1 MQAAGFMVRRWTT
14 QWRRLWPTGRNADDF
29 KRDSK
34 LAFYSVLWK
43 QHVYSLHCPGWGCWR
58 SIADGAGQLHGGKG
72 WAVLL
77 AKYMRQKRR
86 TILQPDRKSEGS
98 GVGHHVKHKQ
108 QATLE
113 CHLLNLTIFVVDLIR
128 SELVWHF
135 WLNSVLVFILSLQ
148 KNTSRVS
155 LSVLFCFLI

>member
-1 MQAAGFMVRRWTT
+1 MPTISRET
-14 QWRRLWPTGRNADDF
+14 QSWRFILCYGNNMSTLPRLRLLTQHCRWRRSTSLG
-29 KRDSK
+29 KRMGTCD
-34 LAFYSVLWK
+34 
-43 QHVYSLHCPGWGCWR
+43 R
-58 SIADGAGQLHGGKG
+58 SEEPFCNLIAKVKA
-72 WAVLL
+72 
-77 AKYMRQKRR
+77 M
-86 TILQPDRKSEGS
+86 

-108 QATLE
+108 KPTLE

-155 LSVLFCFLI
+155 LFLSCFVF

>member
-1 MQAAGFMVRRWTT
+1 MDDSVKKVLTNREKCRQFQERLKAGILFCATETT
-14 QWRRLWPTGRNADDF
+14 C
-29 KRDSK
+29 
-34 LAFYSVLWK
+34 
-43 QHVYSLHCPGWGCWR
+43 LHCPDWGYWR
-58 SIADGAGQLHGGKG
+58 SIEDDAGQLHGGKG

-86 TILQPDRKSEGS
+86 TILQPDRKSEGN

-108 QATLE
+108 KATLE

-148 KNTSRVS
+148 KNTSWVS
-155 LSVLFCFLI
+155 HSVLFCFLI